1 MRRIVAV
8 AVAFPIIACAQA
20 ASTAGH
26 PEAKAKP
33 FQAPSS
39 WGLFVSDGSAVQ
51 GSWRLEKLDAG
62 SLADA
67 ESSRQ
72 GHGYAIASADGST
85 LVEIDYPRN
94 QPPVVHVIDSRSG
107 NERSSFQPP
116 FAAAPTLTPDGSRL
130 FVIDSTGHSW
140 HVFDTTNGQIK
151 GKLENGDDPCCGPYL
166 FWLDPSGGFVYRVL
180 LPGSGYNAKGP
191 VTPELV
197 KYDLEGGREVARLRL
212 DGVQA
217 GIWQSGRTI
226 GSQPVLTSLIPG
238 VALRT
243 DGSEMAVLHA
253 NGDQLMTIDTVA
265 MKIRASRQLAK
276 QQKPTSWLSLW
287 PRDAYA
293 KYVEGVQ
300 WNLAY
305 SPGGRQLIAAAKESM
320 LDKQGNYSSHSLGVR
335 LIDVDGATETAR
347 AADVDVVQFLWAP
360 DSSAIFTISVLSQ
373 AGSDL
378 DRTHTI
384 LMRLDSSTL
393 AVAAR
398 REYNSPRTILL
409 LATQ

>member
-8 AVAFPIIACAQA
+8 AVAFLIIACAQA

-26 PEAKAKP
+26 PEARAKP

-39 WGLFVSDGSAVQ
+39 WGLFVSDGSSIL

-67 ESSRQ
+67 EPYRQ
-72 GHGYAIASADGST
+72 GHGYTIASGDGST
-85 LVEIDYPRN
+85 LVEIDYRN
-94 QPPVVHVIDSRSG
+94 QPPAVHVIDARSR
-107 NERSSFQPP
+107 NERPSFQPP

-140 HVFDTTNGQIK
+140 RVFDTTNGQIK
-151 GKLENGDDPCCGPYL
+151 GKLESGNDPCCGAYL
-166 FWLDPSGGFVYRVL
+166 FWLDPAGRFVYRVL
-180 LPGSGYNAKGP
+180 FPASGYNAKGP
-191 VTPELV
+191 VTPDLV
-197 KYDLEGGREVARLRL
+197 KYDLEVGREVARLRL

-217 GIWQSGRTI
+217 GIWQSGRMI
-226 GSQPVLTSLIPG
+226 GSEPVLTSLLPG
-238 VALRT
+238 VALRP

-253 NGDQLMTIDTVA
+253 NGDQLLTIDTVA
-265 MKIRASRQLAK
+265 MKIRSSRVITTS
-276 QQKPTSWLSLW
+276 QKPTSWLSLW

-293 KYVEGVQ
+293 KYDEGFQ
-300 WNLAY
+300 WNVAY
-305 SPGGRQLIAAAKESM
+305 SPSGRQLVAAARQSIV
-320 LDKQGNYSSHSLGVR
+320 DKQGNYSSKGLWVR
-335 LIDVDGATETAR
+335 LIDVDSATETAR
-347 AADVDVVQFLWAP
+347 AENVDVVQFLWAP
-360 DSSAIFTISVLSQ
+360 DSSAIFTLSVLSPT
-373 AGSDL
+373 GSGL
-378 DRTHTI
+378 ERAHMI